1 MKKILII
8 DDHYVVRAGTT
19 LILQTHFND
28 LHIDHASC
36 YQDAIDKNKKEG
48 RLVIEDNFLKATKE
62 GLYVLNDILVDFM
75 K

>member
-1 MKKILII
+1 MPVLFYIVRIKKISK
-8 DDHYVVRAGTT
+8 
-19 LILQTHFND
+19 N
-28 LHIDHASC
+28 LHKTKKVFEF
-36 YQDAIDKNKKEG
+36 DKNKKEG